1 MAAEVR
7 SSKGNSF
14 ILNSTQETDFSY
26 YNWCAA
32 YPTAPAIW
40 TAVSLICF
48 LLGFPA
54 SLLVLHEILQRQRQ
68 RSSSDVFMVAL
79 SVLDLIFTAQIP
91 ISVCNFMLWHI
102 EDLEVFTDF
111 LYSLNL
117 LGRPLF
123 MACIC
128 WDCYVAVVYPIVY
141 KTSQTLVVVKKAIT
155 VVILLAVG
163 VCASALR
170 VTTWLIT
177 TAFTVFLLTVVL
189 AVIAFCDFS
198 IIQALKKTD
207 PSENYNIHPRKKQ
220 ALHTISNSLIMTFV
234 VYLPP
239 VVIFSFRKLFP
250 LTETELYC
258 RLDFLGFCFNTARCV
273 IMPLLHLGTVGKLD
287 ILKNFWK
294 KRSV

>member
-1 MAAEVR
+1 
-7 SSKGNSF
+7 SFKGNSF

-26 YNWCAA
+26 YNWCAG

-79 SVLDLIFTAQIP
+79 AVLDLIFTAQIP
-91 ISVCNFMLWHI
+91 INVCNFMLWHI
-102 EDLEVFTDF
+102 KDLELLTDF

-163 VCASALR
+163 VCASALC
-170 VTTWLIT
+170 VTTWLIS
-177 TAFTVFLLTVVL
+177 TAFTVFPLTVAL
-189 AVIAFCDFS
+189 PIIAFCDFS
-198 IIQALKKTD
+198 ILQTLKKTD
-207 PSENYNIHPRKKQ
+207 PSGNNNIHPQKKR
-220 ALHTISNSLIMTFV
+220 ALQTIFNSLIMTFV

-239 VVIFSFRKLFP
+239 VVIFSFEQLIP
-250 LTETELYC
+250 LTETEIYC
-258 RLDFLGFCFNTARCV
+258 CLDFLGFCFNTAGCV
-273 IMPLLHLGTVGKLD
+273 IMPLLHL
-287 ILKNFWK
+287 
-294 KRSV
+294 